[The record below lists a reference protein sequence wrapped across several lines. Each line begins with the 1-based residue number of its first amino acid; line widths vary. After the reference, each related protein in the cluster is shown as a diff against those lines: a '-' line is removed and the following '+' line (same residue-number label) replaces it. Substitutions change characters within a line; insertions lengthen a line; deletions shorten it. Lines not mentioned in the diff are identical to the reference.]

1 MNEAARSMTRPRGV
15 YCGWM
20 VALSWSRCPH
30 CLAVIDRG
38 DWQGLAQVPDH
49 GPRWVHE
56 ACALELGPLG
66 RAQRPAHDRGVATE
80 DATEDATGDAR
91 PAAGTA
97 AVSGGGPAVLR
108 VRVVGA
114 ADWPRS
120 RATEVRDAIA
130 AVVRGHRHARI
141 AHAARTHPD
150 TGRLAG
156 VDAWAE
162 LTATRLGL
170 QVDHLTC
177 PARPDV
183 GGRHP
188 GEPATR
194 EPAQAVE
201 LVEVVVA
208 FPLTRDPATGRSR
221 RDTAT
226 EDAIAAAESA
236 GLVVLTHRSETIEP

>member
-1 MNEAARSMTRPRGV
+1 MNEAARSMTRPRRV

-20 VALSWSRCPH
+20 VALYWSRCLH
-30 CLAVIDRG
+30 CLEVIDRG
-38 DWQGLAQVPDH
+38 DWQGLARVPDH

-66 RAQRPAHDRGVATE
+66 SAQRPAHDRGVATE
-80 DATEDATGDAR
+80 DATEAATEATR
-91 PAAGTA
+91 PTAGTA
-97 AVSGGGPAVLR
+97 AVSGAGSAVLR

-114 ADWPRS
+114 ADWPRA

-141 AHAARTHPD
+141 AHAARTDPD

-170 QVDHLTC
+170 QVDHLSC
-177 PARPDV
+177 PARPDD
-183 GGRHP
+183 GRRHP
-188 GEPATR
+188 GEPANR
-194 EPAQAVE
+194 EPAQ
-201 LVEVVVA
+201 LVDLVDVVVA
-208 FPLTRDPATGRSR
+208 FPLTRDPATGRPR
-221 RDTAT
+221 RDPAT
-226 EDAIAAAESA
+226 EDAIAAAELA
-236 GLVVLTHRSETIEP
+236 GLVVLVHGDPHRA